1 MLRAATAA
9 DLVIESVDNSRCL
22 GSKSQ
27 AHTCKRA
34 GQTLGFACRFDS
46 QPRPLAQDHAREAV
60 PAGPRTSSPRPPSVS
75 CRLTMLAAI

>member
-9 DLVIESVDNSRCL
+9 APVIENVDNSRCL

-46 QPRPLAQDHAREAV
+46 QPRPLAQDHAREALGGLGLGV
-60 PAGPRTSSPRPPSVS
+60 RGPAGTLARTSR
-75 CRLTMLAAI
+75 